1 MIPTSGCSLF
11 ARVGQDTNSSVRWWC
26 AGIAAEPSIQLF
38 RNTTNATTHE
48 GILTMQVNLISPN
61 APATRGAGVVLN
73 KTRTIVSQQRP

>member
-1 MIPTSGCSLF
+1 M
-11 ARVGQDTNSSVRWWC
+11 RWWC
-26 AGIAAEPSIQLF
+26 AGIAAEPAIQLF
-38 RNTTNATTHE
+38 RNTTNASTHE